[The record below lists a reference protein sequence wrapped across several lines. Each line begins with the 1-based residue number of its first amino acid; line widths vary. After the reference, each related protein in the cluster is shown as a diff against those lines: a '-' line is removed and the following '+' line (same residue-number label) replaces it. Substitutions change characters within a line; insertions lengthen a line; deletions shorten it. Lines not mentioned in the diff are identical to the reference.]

1 MNIHIS
7 AIIVVRKRIQPR
19 LGSRAPL
26 ALWFW
31 LDAQWSEGAFLLLY
45 FADYDQV
52 KC

>member
-7 AIIVVRKRIQPR
+7 AIIVSRKRIQPC
-19 LGSRAPL
+19 
-26 ALWFW
+26 LWFW